1 MYKVVILFSYLLST
15 SCPEEEKC
23 YTYFCILYIIII
35 NLSALHLTNAFV
47 SGAKLS
53 KFSLFAK
60 YFLQK
65 VAFSI

>member
-23 YTYFCILYIIII
+23 YTYFCILYIII